1 MQRIKETWIKM
12 FFFFSKEVFQCEFAG
27 EKNNPWLH
35 FFFSFFSFVTAIL
48 SFFFLDSS
56 YYTRIR
62 IRPTFRKKKKK
73 KKKES
78 QSGSMKRLS
87 FSLSSYFNHFLLL
100 TFFPSMFSFFFLFF
114 TLHSFLAGIIRG
126 GQCSIFQKLLAQ
138 NNKYFFVLGARKK
151 SSLVEKRGRFKEWF
165 KKKNFQFL
173 IKLRIMHE
181 AIFFSLF
188 LSIKVSLWK
197 N

>member
-1 MQRIKETWIKM
+1 MTALFLFL
-12 FFFFSKEVFQCEFAG
+12 FFFCHGHSLLLFSGFIVLHAYSYSTNVSQKKE
-27 EKNNPWLH
+27 KKKK
-35 FFFSFFSFVTAIL
+35 
-48 SFFFLDSS
+48 
-56 YYTRIR
+56 
-62 IRPTFRKKKKK
+62 RKKK
-73 KKKES
+73 S

-151 SSLVEKRGRFKEWF
+151 SSLVEKRGKFKEWF
-165 KKKNFQFL
+165 KKKISDF
-173 IKLRIMHE
+173 
-181 AIFFSLF
+181 
-188 LSIKVSLWK
+188 
-197 N
+197 

>member
-1 MQRIKETWIKM
+1 MDKNV
-12 FFFFSKEVFQCEFAG
+12 FFFRRRYFNANSQEKRITLDCTFS
-27 EKNNPWLH
+27 
-35 FFFSFFSFVTAIL
+35 FSFFLLSRPFSP
-48 SFFFLDSS
+48 SFFWIHRI
-56 YYTRIR
+56 TRVFVFDQR
-62 IRPTFRKKKKK
+62 FAKRKK

-100 TFFPSMFSFFFLFF
+100 TFFPSMFSFFFFFF

-151 SSLVEKRGRFKEWF
+151 SSLVEKRGKFKE
-165 KKKNFQFL
+165 
-173 IKLRIMHE
+173 
-181 AIFFSLF
+181 
-188 LSIKVSLWK
+188 
-197 N
+197 

>member
-1 MQRIKETWIKM
+1 
-12 FFFFSKEVFQCEFAG
+12 
-27 EKNNPWLH
+27 
-35 FFFSFFSFVTAIL
+35 
-48 SFFFLDSS
+48 
-56 YYTRIR
+56 
-62 IRPTFRKKKKK
+62 
-73 KKKES
+73 
-78 QSGSMKRLS
+78 MKRLS

-165 KKKNFQFL
+165 KKKNFRFL

-181 AIFFSLF
+181 AIFFFPFYQSRYLF
-188 LSIKVSLWK
+188 EKIKLKSWIKTFEISSSFEYDLALRIFFNNK
-197 N
+197 D

>member
-1 MQRIKETWIKM
+1 MTALFLFL
-12 FFFFSKEVFQCEFAG
+12 FFFCHGHSLLLFSGFIV
-27 EKNNPWLH
+27 LH
-35 FFFSFFSFVTAIL
+35 AY
-48 SFFFLDSS
+48 S
-56 YYTRIR
+56 YSTNVSQ
-62 IRPTFRKKKKK
+62 KGKK